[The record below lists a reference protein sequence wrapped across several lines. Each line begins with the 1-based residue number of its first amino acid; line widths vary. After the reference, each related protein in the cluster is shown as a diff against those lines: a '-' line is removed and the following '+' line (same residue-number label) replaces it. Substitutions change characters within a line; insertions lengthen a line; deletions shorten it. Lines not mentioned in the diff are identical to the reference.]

1 MIVLTESAWR
11 ILERAEYLHDR
22 GVPMAEI
29 AADTG
34 QTPAQLSYL
43 ALAGPAI
50 RDALE
55 RAIREAPLHV
65 RED

>member
-1 MIVLTESAWR
+1 MIGLTESAWR
-11 ILERAEYLHDR
+11 ILERAEYLRDR
-22 GVPMAEI
+22 GATMPEI

-34 QTPAQLSYL
+34 QTPAQICFLGL
-43 ALAGPAI
+43 IGPAI

-55 RAIREAPLHV
+55 RAIRERPLRV